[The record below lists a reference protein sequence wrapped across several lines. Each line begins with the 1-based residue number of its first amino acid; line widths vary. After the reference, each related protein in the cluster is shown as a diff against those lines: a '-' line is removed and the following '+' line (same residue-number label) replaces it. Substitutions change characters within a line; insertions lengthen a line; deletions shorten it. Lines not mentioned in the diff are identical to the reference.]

1 MSNKAPSTS
10 PHDIYIER
18 HAALLVTNGRLRF
31 VLIAM
36 VALLA
41 VLAYGYTS
49 VARSFAS
56 LKPMVIRIDSVGR
69 AQAVNYSATEYKVQE
84 AEIKYFLIDFIKTYY
99 GRLRGS
105 ARDDLAH
112 SLYFVSQPISSQTL
126 SELKATH
133 SLDDFIGGSTNEI
146 QITVNQISLEDLRQ
160 QPYKATISY
169 DKTYYSPMDHSFVA
183 RSSFTAS
190 LQFIVLDKVPARL
203 MPVNPL
209 GLTVIYLHEDQA
221 ITNVPLAAQATN

>member
-1 MSNKAPSTS
+1 MPNNAPPKS
-10 PHDIYIER
+10 PHDAYLER
-18 HAALLVTNGRLRF
+18 HSALLVTNSRLRF
-31 VLIAM
+31 LILGL

-41 VLAYGYTS
+41 VLAFGYTS

-84 AEIKYFLIDFIKTYY
+84 AEIKYFLIDFIKTHY

-105 ARDDLAH
+105 ARDDIAH
-112 SLYFVSQPISSQTL
+112 SLYFVSQAISSQTL
-126 SELKATH
+126 AELKATH
-133 SLDDFIGGSTNEI
+133 SLDDFISGSSNEI
-146 QITVNQISLEDLRQ
+146 EITVNQISLEDLRQ

-169 DKTYYSPMDHSFVA
+169 DKTYYSPMDHSLIS
-183 RSSFTAS
+183 RSSFTVS

-221 ITNVPLAAQATN
+221 ITNVPIAAQATN